1 MTIYQVKWF
10 RGIVQSD
17 NQKFDVLKIEE
28 RKVKINYDILGEQ
41 SKTNNNGVLVVSGD
55 DNNWLIEKDMVRTP
69 TSKKQN
75 GCRNIQFSIQY
86 GKVSVEK
93 KKLTWKT

>member
-1 MTIYQVKWF
+1 MTILVRSINHGKNKNKETQVRSKKARMTIYQVKWF

-28 RKVKINYDILGEQ
+28 RKIKINYDILGEQ

-55 DNNWLIEKDMVRTP
+55 DNN
-69 TSKKQN
+69 
-75 GCRNIQFSIQY
+75 
-86 GKVSVEK
+86 
-93 KKLTWKT
+93 